1 MSKTDKIIPASPPP
15 RVELSDNPVKLC
27 NEISRLFR
35 AKMREN
41 EDAEGVMT
49 QPGAHLVL
57 AFLAAGDGTTQ
68 LDLVRSTHLKA
79 PTVSVILRKMED
91 EGIVRRECDKND
103 GRAVRVFLTDHGRKI
118 DRKHIK
124 HIKAVNAVALSG
136 VSEDEWEALMMLL
149 TKIRNN
155 LISSDFDKGAY
166 NKK

>member
-57 AFLAAGDGTTQ
+57 AFLAAGEE
-68 LDLVRSTHLKA
+68 S
-79 PTVSVILRKMED
+79 
-91 EGIVRRECDKND
+91 
-103 GRAVRVFLTDHGRKI
+103 
-118 DRKHIK
+118 
-124 HIKAVNAVALSG
+124 ALY
-136 VSEDEWEALMMLL
+136 
-149 TKIRNN
+149 
-155 LISSDFDKGAY
+155 IS
-166 NKK
+166 